1 MPTSNTTRD
10 SARAQGAL
18 VVDER
23 GARTMPTLRVDVVD
37 TTGAGDC
44 FDGAL
49 AVALA
54 EDWPIDE
61 AVRFA
66 AHAAALA
73 CTRLGAQSAQPERA
87 EVEATLSRQ
96 VAGGRWQLRR

>member
-1 MPTSNTTRD
+1 
-10 SARAQGAL
+10 
-18 VVDER
+18 V
-23 GARTMPTLRVDVVD
+23 PTLRVDVVD

-54 EDWPIDE
+54 EGRSIDE

-66 AHAAALA
+66 THAAALA

-87 EVEATLSRQ
+87 EVEATL
-96 VAGGRWQLRR
+96 